1 MIRSWGQD
9 RGPQAPLGQDKGL
22 QKVPIA
28 TSRVPPAGLRFPR
41 GQEGSRRHFGAAS
54 LPSSLG
60 LTGAGQDSLPRLCHP
75 HSPPIP
81 PWGHAPQGAMGWG
94 PGTHGPLL
102 PRRRPRSVSCGAPR
116 TACPCRSTCLRT
128 VRSSHRCERGPPPP
142 GGARPGWPRALGTGG
157 RGCPAPPPHLP
168 GLGDIGGEAQLPPAP
183 CGAQGWDGVAGAGP
197 HLLSRVPSSATPRGS
212 VVQRHCILGFFL

>member
-1 MIRSWGQD
+1 MIWSWGQD
-9 RGPQAPLGQDKGL
+9 RGPQAPLGQDEGL

-28 TSRVPPAGLRFPR
+28 TARVPPAGLRFPR

-60 LTGAGQDSLPRLCHP
+60 LTRGRSGLAAETLPP
-75 HSPPIP
+75 PQPPPIP
-81 PWGHAPQGAMGWG
+81 PWGRVPQGAMGWG

-128 VRSSHRCERGPPPP
+128 VRSSHRCERAPPCPGGHGLAGPGRWEQGAGAVLPPP
-142 GGARPGWPRALGTGG
+142 T
-157 RGCPAPPPHLP
+157 HLP
-168 GLGDIGGEAQLPPAP
+168 GLGDTGGRHSCPQHPAVP
-183 CGAQGWDGVAGAGP
+183 RAGMGW
-197 HLLSRVPSSATPRGS
+197 
-212 VVQRHCILGFFL
+212 LGLAPTCCPVSLHR